1 MVLATTTGQH
11 GRSGVALA
19 GMRRAAAE
27 LKDAPRFG
35 WHAGVAQPQRGRR
48 GLASVRAAHDC
59 DDRNAMSQDTPAT
72 PTPDPLPVNADEV
85 FAEYGIPAEDPAE
98 IVVTTG
104 PGLVARLGAEAFG
117 TFFLVLAGLGVA
129 LYAGITGVGGGP
141 LAVALASGIAFLASA
156 IAVGHVSGG
165 HFNPAVTFGAAVA
178 GRTAWRDVLPYW
190 LAQLVGGA
198 LASGLLFVAAA
209 SLPALAGKERTFF
222 SSVANGF
229 SVHSPIAAQTGGEG
243 FGLLGA
249 LLIELV
255 VTAVFVGVILG
266 ATDRRSAHQQA
277 PFAMGLT
284 LAVGLLI
291 AIPVTNGALN
301 PARATAAAI
310 FSESWAFTQ
319 LWLFWVAPL
328 AGAGIAALVYRAFA
342 PERVRDDLLGE
353 PDIEEI
359 VAAEEHVAETP
370 SS

>member
-1 MVLATTTGQH
+1 
-11 GRSGVALA
+11 
-19 GMRRAAAE
+19 
-27 LKDAPRFG
+27 
-35 WHAGVAQPQRGRR
+35 
-48 GLASVRAAHDC
+48 
-59 DDRNAMSQDTPAT
+59 MSQDTPDT
-72 PTPDPLPVNADEV
+72 PTPDPLTVDADQV
-85 FAEYGIPAEDPAE
+85 FAEYGIPAGYPAD
-98 IVVTTG
+98 VAVATG

-129 LYAGITGVGGGP
+129 LYAGLQGVGGGA
-141 LAVALASGIAFLASA
+141 LAVALAFGIAVLASA
-156 IAVGHVSGG
+156 IAVGNVSGG

-190 LAQLVGGA
+190 VAQLVGGA
-198 LASGLLFVAAA
+198 LASALLYVVAA
-209 SLPALAGKERTFF
+209 SLPALAGNERTFF

-229 SVHSPIAAQTGGEG
+229 GKHSPIGAQTGGEG

-277 PFAMGLT
+277 PFAIGLT
-284 LAVGLLI
+284 LTVGLLI

-310 FSESWAFTQ
+310 FSDSWAFTQ

-342 PERVRDDLLGE
+342 AEPVQDDLLGE
-353 PDIEEI
+353 TDVEEI
-359 VAAEEHVAETP
+359 VVTEEYVTEAP

>member
-1 MVLATTTGQH
+1 MTLSKKLGAEFLGTFTLTFGGCGSAVLAAAFPG
-11 GRSGVALA
+11 GLGIGFAGVALA
-19 GMRRAAAE
+19 
-27 LKDAPRFG
+27 FG
-35 WHAGVAQPQRGRR
+35 
-48 GLASVRAAHDC
+48 L
-59 DDRNAMSQDTPAT
+59 T
-72 PTPDPLPVNADEV
+72 
-85 FAEYGIPAEDPAE
+85 
-98 IVVTTG
+98 
-104 PGLVARLGAEAFG
+104 
-117 TFFLVLAGLGVA
+117 VLCMA
-129 LYAGITGVGGGP
+129 Y
-141 LAVALASGIAFLASA
+141 
-156 IAVGHVSGG
+156 AVGHISGG

-190 LAQLVGGA
+190 FAQLVGGA

-229 SVHSPIAAQTGGEG
+229 GAHSPIAAQTGGEG
-243 FGLLGA
+243 FGLFGA

-277 PFAMGLT
+277 AFAMGLT

-310 FSESWAFTQ
+310 FSEGWAFTQ

-328 AGAGIAALVYRAFA
+328 AGAGIAGLVYRAFA
-342 PERVRDDLLGE
+342 AEGVRDDLLGE
-353 PDIEEI
+353 PDLEEI
-359 VAAEEHVAETP
+359 LLTEEHVAETP
-370 SS
+370 GS

>member
-1 MVLATTTGQH
+1 MLGAISR
-11 GRSGVALA
+11 RSDD
-19 GMRRAAAE
+19 E
-27 LKDAPRFG
+27 AP
-35 WHAGVAQPQRGRR
+35 
-48 GLASVRAAHDC
+48 ASVRAAHDC
-59 DDRNAMSQDTPAT
+59 DDRNTMSQDTPDT
-72 PTPDPLPVNADEV
+72 PTPTPATDPVHVNADEV
-85 FAEYGIPAEDPAE
+85 FAEYKIPGEIPVE

-117 TFFLVLAGLGVA
+117 TFFLVLPGLGVA
-129 LYAGITGVGGGP
+129 LYAGVTGVGGGP
-141 LAVALASGIAFLASA
+141 LAVALAFGIAVLASA
-156 IAVGHVSGG
+156 IAVGQVSGG

-198 LASGLLFVAAA
+198 LASALLYVVLA
-209 SLPALAGKERTFF
+209 SLPALAGHERSFF
-222 SSVANGF
+222 SGAANGF
-229 SVHSPIAAQTGGEG
+229 GAHSPISAQTGGEG

-277 PFAMGLT
+277 PFAIGLT
-284 LAVGLLI
+284 LAVGVLI
-291 AIPVTNGALN
+291 SIPVTNGALN

-310 FSESWAFTQ
+310 FSEGWAFGQ

-342 PERVRDDLLGE
+342 AERVQDDLLGE
-353 PDIEEI
+353 SDTEQIIFTEEY
-359 VAAEEHVAETP
+359 VAETP
-370 SS
+370 NP

>member
-1 MVLATTTGQH
+1 
-11 GRSGVALA
+11 
-19 GMRRAAAE
+19 
-27 LKDAPRFG
+27 
-35 WHAGVAQPQRGRR
+35 
-48 GLASVRAAHDC
+48 
-59 DDRNAMSQDTPAT
+59 MSQDTPGT
-72 PTPDPLPVNADEV
+72 PTPATTPVHVNAGEV
-85 FAEYGIPAEDPAE
+85 FAEYEIPGE
-98 IVVTTG
+98 ISVEMVVTTG
-104 PGLVARLGAEAFG
+104 SGLVARLGAEAFG

-129 LYAGITGVGGGP
+129 LYAGLTGVGGGP
-141 LAVALASGIAFLASA
+141 LAVALAFGIAVLASA
-156 IAVGHVSGG
+156 VAVGHISGG

-198 LASGLLFVAAA
+198 LASGLLFVVAA

-229 SVHSPIAAQTGGEG
+229 GAHSPIAAQTGGEG

-277 PFAMGLT
+277 PFAIGLT
-284 LAVGLLI
+284 LAIGILV
-291 AIPVTNGALN
+291 AIPVTNAALN

-310 FSESWAFTQ
+310 FSDSWAFTQ

-328 AGAGIAALVYRAFA
+328 AGAGLAALVYRAFA
-342 PERVRDDLLGE
+342 AEPVRDDLLGE

-359 VAAEEHVAETP
+359 VVTEEHVAETP

>member
-1 MVLATTTGQH
+1 M
-11 GRSGVALA
+11 
-19 GMRRAAAE
+19 
-27 LKDAPRFG
+27 P
-35 WHAGVAQPQRGRR
+35 
-48 GLASVRAAHDC
+48 
-59 DDRNAMSQDTPAT
+59 QDTPDT
-72 PTPDPLPVNADEV
+72 PTPTPTPATAPVHVNVGEV
-85 FAEYGIPAEDPAE
+85 FATYEDPVE
-98 IVVTTG
+98 MVVTTG

-129 LYAGITGVGGGP
+129 LYAGVTGVGGGP
-141 LAVALASGIAFLASA
+141 LAVALAFGIAVLASA
-156 IAVGHVSGG
+156 VAVGHVSGG

-198 LASGLLFVAAA
+198 FASGLLFVAAA
-209 SLPALAGKERTFF
+209 SLPALAGKERAFF

-229 SVHSPIAAQTGGEG
+229 GAHSPIAAQTGGEG

-277 PFAMGLT
+277 PFAIGLT
-284 LAVGLLI
+284 LAIGILI
-291 AIPVTNGALN
+291 AIPVTNAALN

-328 AGAGIAALVYRAFA
+328 AGAGIAGLVYRAFA
-342 PERVRDDLLGE
+342 AEPVRDDLLGE

-359 VAAEEHVAETP
+359 VVTEEYVAETP